1 MALAQLA
8 DKTTLDKIDTDVTT
22 LKSRGGIKVANDDIY
37 GYDIAN
43 DEWVKVNIRNMTGA
57 NPTLIVINKDMTMTG
72 KPVTVSNGTYY
83 SRTQVMPNA
92 KFDVFAL
99 PRLGNYVVSWTSAG
113 KAKSKVVEVN
123 ALGGVVVQVVNYPS
137 FANATWTEISNLLN
151 EAYTNDFDLTDI
163 WDVGNTKSVD
173 FSEASGYNYMPTQ
186 PAGTREIV
194 ILDFDYDTLTTAIG
208 ENTKA
213 KITLGL
219 HQKLPNGGFPMD
231 NREGDWTSNPPMR
244 YFCNNGFYNSMPSGL
259 KSLIKPVQKS
269 GVSDYCSFISVTE
282 YNGAN
287 KYMYLQDSDNIGF
300 LNSSWTRDSTYRYG
314 RYWYYITSN
323 YNIAETS
330 GTFNLSS
337 APIFSI

>member
-37 GYDIAN
+37 GFDIVN
-43 DEWVKVNIRNMTGA
+43 DAWVKVNIRNMTGA

-113 KAKSKVVEVN
+113 KAKSKIVEVN
-123 ALGGVVVQVVNYPS
+123 ALGGVVAELVSYPS
-137 FANATWTEISNLLN
+137 FANATWTEISNLLT

-163 WDVGNTKSVD
+163 WDVGNKKTVD
-173 FSEASGYNYMPTQ
+173 FD
-186 PAGTREIV
+186 GTERDIV

-213 KITLGL
+213 KITCAV
-219 HQKLPNGGFPMD
+219 NGSVT
-231 NREGDWTSNPPMR
+231 NRQVQYNFSEDTNWNTKDLKDYVNTT
-244 YFCNNGFYNSMPSGL
+244 FYNTMPSGL
-259 KSLIKPVQKS
+259 KAIVKPINKS
-269 GVSDYCSFISVTE
+269 GASVNCSILSTEE
-282 YNGAN
+282 YNGSNNYLYLKDSENIAFLN
-287 KYMYLQDSDNIGF
+287 NSWLREGHKTYYLQ
-300 LNSSWTRDSTYRYG
+300 
-314 RYWYYITSN
+314 WYYITSG
-323 YNIAETS
+323 YGTGHDIPWTTS
-330 GTFNLSS
+330 KDVV
-337 APIFSI
+337 PIFSI